1 MLDTMNGLFFAVIV
15 MFAEAISFRNPRG
28 ESKIGSFLDQD
39 PLISLVTSSTVS
51 MASRGGQDF
60 DSEKKTSSGLDYDF
74 YGDTC
79 PEAEIIVRS
88 TMALLY
94 SQHQNVS
101 AGLLRL
107 YFHDCFIWVCLSSL
121 ICDSVGL

>member
-15 MFAEAISFRNPRG
+15 MFAVAISFRNPRG
-28 ESKIGSFLDQD
+28 ESEIGSFSDQD

-51 MASRGGQDF
+51 MASSGGGQDF
-60 DSEKKTSSGLDYDF
+60 DSEKKTSSGLDN
-74 YGDTC
+74 DTC
-79 PEAEIIVRS
+79 PEAEVIIRS

-107 YFHDCFIWVCLSSL
+107 FFHDCFIRVCLSSL
-121 ICDSVGL
+121 ICDSVGF